1 MNEEEI
7 IELVKYGC
15 DPELIA
21 FEFNVPID
29 EIKKTI
35 DTEAKKTFLNRESK
49 MNKIRVKYF
58 NQYYSY
64 DSNDGKVAS
73 LEPTSLEEK
82 KVQKVIDYLKREQ
95 KGIEN
100 MADSTKRT
108 LLSNMLKE
116 LEILDTT
123 KSTLEQTEEI
133 KDMINRDEFKNISK
147 KEAKKVRES
156 FT

>member
-29 EIKKTI
+29 EIKKAI
-35 DTEAKKTFLNRESK
+35 NTEAKKTFLNRESK

-64 DSNDGKVAS
+64 DSNDGNVAS
-73 LEPTSLEEK
+73 MEPTPQEEK
-82 KVQKVIDYLKREQ
+82 NVQEVIDYLKREQ
-95 KGIEN
+95 ENIEN
-100 MADSTKRT
+100 MSDFNRKAI
-108 LLSNMLKE
+108 LNVMLKE
-116 LEILDTT
+116 LKI
-123 KSTLEQTEEI
+123 
-133 KDMINRDEFKNISK
+133 
-147 KEAKKVRES
+147 
-156 FT
+156 